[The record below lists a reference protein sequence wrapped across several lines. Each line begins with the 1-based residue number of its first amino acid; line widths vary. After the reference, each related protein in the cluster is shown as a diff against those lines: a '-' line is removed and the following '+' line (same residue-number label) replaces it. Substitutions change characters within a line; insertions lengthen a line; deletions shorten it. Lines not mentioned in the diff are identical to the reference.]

1 MANTPQSNS
10 LLANCFLWKIPLKH
24 ISYISFKELT
34 EFLLSQTQLKSKK
47 VIQVFHIK
55 TKRMHYYSL
64 ETLSYLKLKITVSKE
79 CLAKDKFILDFII
92 IGSILL
98 RLLKLK
104 LIFMEN
110 NCCIQKMLAFKYKI
124 YVQLIFDNKI
134 WHRYWICEMSLLI
147 GQYRSD

>member
-1 MANTPQSNS
+1 MNS
-10 LLANCFLWKIPLKH
+10 IIELFDVRKILLWLISIGEYSPVKFPPGKLLLVENSLKH

-124 YVQLIFDNKI
+124 YVQLIFDNNI
-134 WHRYWICEMSLLI
+134 
-147 GQYRSD
+147 